1 MSKMKKIIF
10 LAIYA
15 MAALTLT
22 TSCGDEL
29 LDKAPYGALSE
40 PTFYQTETDMMGA
53 INAIYGPFFGRWGGG
68 IYDNLV
74 IFSMGVWS
82 DDYEKGGGGPSD
94 QAALEDM
101 NNFQILPTNS
111 MASATWNNAYSG
123 VFRANKA
130 IENIE
135 ATGFAS
141 KDRLLGEAKFLRAI
155 YYYNL
160 VVRFNGVPLVTTT
173 NTADLKNISRAS
185 AQEVWA
191 FIEQD
196 LQDAINGLP
205 VSFSG
210 ADLGRPTKGSAKGL
224 LGRVYLFTKE
234 WQKAADVY
242 ADIINSGTYRLM
254 EDYGAL
260 FVNQG
265 SDNLPESLFEIQSVG
280 GKSSSYVG
288 LSNGFAP
295 RDIWGGVGFCVP
307 TQSLVDE
314 FEPGDVR
321 RAETILM
328 EGDMAFGEPYDPA
341 WSPYTGYNTKKYMY
355 GPEVPTNETDA
366 NFKVIRYAEILLG
379 YAETILNGATEK
391 ANITGLQALNMV
403 RQRAGLQGIATL
415 TFDAIVHERRV
426 ELAVEGLRFTDL
438 VRWGIAKEVL
448 GANFDVNHDEYMPI
462 PFNET
467 LMNPNLQQNPG
478 YQ

>member
-1 MSKMKKIIF
+1 MKKIIF
-10 LAIYA
+10 LVII
-15 MAALTLT
+15 AATFMFT
-22 TSCGDEL
+22 TGCGDEL
-29 LDKAPYGALSE
+29 LDKAPYGSLSE
-40 PTFYQTETDMMGA
+40 ATFYQTEAELIGA
-53 INAIYGPFFGRWGGG
+53 VNAVYGPFFGRWGGG

-74 IFSMGVWS
+74 IFSLGVWS
-82 DDYEKGGGGPSD
+82 DDFEKGGGGPSD

-101 NNFQILPTNS
+101 NNFQMTPSNS

-130 IENIE
+130 IEQIE
-135 ATGFAS
+135 GSSTAN
-141 KDRLLGEAKFLRAI
+141 KERLLGEAKFLRAI

-160 VVRFNGVPLVTTT
+160 VIRYNDVPLVTSTA
-173 NTADLKNISRAS
+173 TADLKNISRAP

-191 FIEQD
+191 FIEQE
-196 LQDAINGLP
+196 LKEAISGLP

-210 ADLGRPTKGSAKGL
+210 ADLGRPTKGSAQGL
-224 LGRVYLFTKE
+224 LGRVYLFTQE

-254 EDYGAL
+254 ENYGSL
-260 FVNQG
+260 FTNKD
-265 SDNLPESLFEIQSVG
+265 SDHLPESLFEIQSVA

-314 FEPGDVR
+314 FEPGDLR
-321 RAETILM
+321 RIETIVM
-328 EGDMAFGEPYDPA
+328 EGDTPFGEPYDPA

-355 GPEVPTNETDA
+355 GPTIPDNETDA

-379 YAETILNGATEK
+379 YAEAIHNGAAEK
-391 ANITGLQALNMV
+391 ANITGLQALNAV
-403 RQRAGLQGIATL
+403 RQRAGLQGIAAL
-415 TFDAIVHERRV
+415 SFDAIVHERRV
-426 ELAVEGLRFTDL
+426 ELAVEGLRFHDL

-462 PFNET
+462 PLNEI
-467 LMNPNLQQNPG
+467 LINPNLKQNPG